1 MTRGAREEP
10 YQGRHS
16 RKHQSEAPDGSDGV
30 TETMDEKE
38 ENAPPPGN
46 HIDRRICAMDEQ
58 IAALLKIVKE
68 EVALYRD
75 LILHAREKTALLVRG
90 SLEAILESNKTDETF
105 NIKLRML
112 EDEMARLCQQLCQTL
127 HIAREEFTLL
137 KLADGAEQSVADEIR
152 SQTLLFKNL
161 VEQLKGINQRNRKLV
176 ENSLHFSRGLLDF
189 IANTTR
195 SHERNG
201 LFKPY
206 SAATS
211 TISNKA

>member
-1 MTRGAREEP
+1 
-10 YQGRHS
+10 
-16 RKHQSEAPDGSDGV
+16 
-30 TETMDEKE
+30 
-38 ENAPPPGN
+38 
-46 HIDRRICAMDEQ
+46 MDEQ
-58 IAALLKIVKE
+58 IAALLKIIKE
-68 EVALYRD
+68 EIALYRD

-105 NIKLRML
+105 NIQLRML

-127 HIAREEFTLL
+127 HMAREEFTLL
-137 KLADGAEQSVADEIR
+137 KLADGAEQSVAAEIR
-152 SQTLLFKNL
+152 AQTLLFKNL

-189 IANTTR
+189 ISNAT
-195 SHERNG
+195 SSYERNG
-201 LFKPY
+201 MFKPY